1 MTGCWNGEKLYTM
14 EEFFELWTQWKQQYM
29 QTEHRALKSAGEK
42 WKTPLEVFQ
51 NAERYEKAA
60 PPWDYTV
67 SQLMRSATARVTNQ
81 GINRFGVLY
90 TNYELS
96 FYIGQTV
103 RIKWDLDDVTK
114 LYVYDIKSGEKICE
128 AESAEL
134 LHYYGNVSQEALEK
148 HLRNQK
154 RQQKETQEFLD
165 AVRKGYTELVDEGR
179 KTATVGGL
187 DLALKPERKQK
198 VVSLPV
204 DKEYRQGRRQKKA
217 RRE

>member
-1 MTGCWNGEKLYTM
+1 
-14 EEFFELWTQWKQQYM
+14 
-29 QTEHRALKSAGEK
+29 
-42 WKTPLEVFQ
+42 
-51 NAERYEKAA
+51 
-60 PPWDYTV
+60 
-67 SQLMRSATARVTNQ
+67 MRSATARVTNQ

-103 RIKWDLDDVTK
+103 RIKWDLVSMLQSCMFMTLK
-114 LYVYDIKSGEKICE
+114 VAKRYVKQNRRSFCTITATYLRKRWKSIC
-128 AESAEL
+128 
-134 LHYYGNVSQEALEK
+134 
-148 HLRNQK
+148 NQK

-204 DKEYRQGRRQKKA
+204 DAGYRQGRRQKKA
-217 RRE
+217 EENEFLQSKGNEALERLRAIQG